1 MTFDDGTLSVYR
13 TENTAKPGK
22 KPVTKLKAKGRHYFN
37 YGDLGYN
44 RIYRAKQAGQ
54 QVEAVVNIPG
64 GKIIR

>member
-1 MTFDDGTLSVYR
+1 MTFDDGTLTVYR

-44 RIYRAKQAGQ
+44 RIYLSL
-54 QVEAVVNIPG
+54 IH
-64 GKIIR
+64 I